1 MGSTTTDTG
10 LSTHLASRRVVF
22 FGGKGGVGKT
32 TVASATA
39 AALAAAGRRVL
50 VVSTDPAHNLGHLWD
65 TEVGDTETDLLTAEG
80 GGAVVGVE
88 VDPDAVAARHLD
100 AVKDTVRGLMPA
112 HLHQE
117 VDRYFRLA
125 AASPGTHEA
134 ALLER
139 LSRIALEA
147 QERFDA
153 VLFDTA
159 PTGHTT
165 RLLELPTLMGAW
177 ADGLLER
184 RDRTERYADAMR
196 GLDGRRGLEGP
207 RTAQERRDLRIREV
221 LTARRRI
228 FADMEALLTDPDRC
242 AFVPV
247 LTAERM
253 AGDRA
258 AVPPPGRGP
267 DRRGGPGGQPALARG
282 RGRGARRAVGV
293 RGGAHGGSG
302 APGAARA
309 RGAGAVG
316 GRRAHRPGGRDGDRT
331 AAGLR
336 GEPGQR
342 RRSSTSVSV
351 CAVCGNMSNTRT
363 RSARYEG
370 IRARSCAR
378 VRGLQLE

>member
-1 MGSTTTDTG
+1 MDFTTTDPH
-10 LSTHLASRRVVF
+10 LSAHLASRRVVF

-32 TVASATA
+32 TIASATA
-39 AALAAAGRRVL
+39 AALATAGRRVL

-65 TEVGDTETDLLTAEG
+65 AEVGDTETDLLSTQG

-100 AVKDTVRGLMPA
+100 AVKETVRGLMPE
-112 HLHQE
+112 HLHKE

-139 LSRIALEA
+139 ISRIALEA

-159 PTGHTT
+159 PTGHTA

-177 ADGLLER
+177 TDGLLQR
-184 RDRTERYADAMR
+184 RDRTEKYADAMR

-221 LTARRRI
+221 LTERRRI
-228 FADMEALLTDPDRC
+228 FADMEALLTDADRC

-253 AGDRA
+253 PVLETVQLCRRLAEDRIAVAALVVNRRSPEDAG
-258 AVPPPGRGP
+258 
-267 DRRGGPGGQPALARG
+267 QAL
-282 RGRGARRAVGV
+282 
-293 RGGAHGGSG
+293 
-302 APGAARA
+302 AARA
-309 RGAGAVG
+309 AAEAGHVEELV
-316 GRRAHRPGGRDGDRT
+316 RQVPDVPVVQVPWVD
-331 AAGLR
+331 
-336 GEPGQR
+336 GEPTGAA
-342 RRSSTSVSV
+342 
-351 CAVCGNMSNTRT
+351 AVQAIG
-363 RSARYEG
+363 
-370 IRARSCAR
+370 
-378 VRGLQLE
+378 GLLG

>member
-1 MGSTTTDTG
+1 MDFTTTDPH
-10 LSTHLASRRVVF
+10 LAAHLASRRVVF

-32 TVASATA
+32 TIASATA
-39 AALAAAGRRVL
+39 AALATAGRRVL

-65 TEVGDTETDLLTAEG
+65 VEVGDTETDLLTTQG

-100 AVKDTVRGLMPA
+100 AVKETVRGLMPE
-112 HLHQE
+112 HLHKE

-139 LSRIALEA
+139 ISRIALEA

-159 PTGHTT
+159 PTGHTA

-177 ADGLLER
+177 TDGLLQR
-184 RDRTERYADAMR
+184 RDRTEKYADAMR

-221 LTARRRI
+221 LTERRRI
-228 FADMEALLTDPDRC
+228 FADMEALLTDADRC
-242 AFVPV
+242 AFVTV

-253 AGDRA
+253 PVLETVQLCRRLAEDRIAVAALVVNRRSPQDAGE
-258 AVPPPGRGP
+258 
-267 DRRGGPGGQPALARG
+267 AL
-282 RGRGARRAVGV
+282 
-293 RGGAHGGSG
+293 
-302 APGAARA
+302 AARA
-309 RGAGAVG
+309 AAEAGHVEELV
-316 GRRAHRPGGRDGDRT
+316 RQVSDVPVVQVPWVD
-331 AAGLR
+331 
-336 GEPGQR
+336 GEPTGAE
-342 RRSSTSVSV
+342 
-351 CAVCGNMSNTRT
+351 AVQAIGRLL
-363 RSARYEG
+363 G
-370 IRARSCAR
+370 
-378 VRGLQLE
+378 